1 MNIQV
6 AARDER
12 SVTSTPRIPPRSRS
26 RSARRKAIVTHEVST
41 QTAIAT
47 HDVSTQTE
55 LTCTAEELQRLLAW
69 RALAIAAAQPLHPT
83 SAEADNLGQVR
94 TTRPPIFNIPQTPTQ
109 CFGFS
114 SRPFPFNERAPDG
127 PPIAASTIASPF
139 QELTPLLLP
148 VSGASD
154 ASPTRLGAG
163 QRNVGAAQTQFIA
176 APPTPRHS
184 RRPPGSNSS
193 TSAGSSSD
201 EASASPSCPTDDAVS
216 PSVVPFSP
224 LDRAGHLLYPLLAF
238 LPQPKKS

>member
-12 SVTSTPRIPPRSRS
+12 SMTSTSRISPRSRS
-26 RSARRKAIVTHEVST
+26 RSARA

-69 RALAIAAAQPLHPT
+69 RALAIAVAQLLHPT

-94 TTRPPIFNIPQTPTQ
+94 TTRLPVFNIPQTPTQ

-114 SRPFPFNERAPDG
+114 SRTFPFKERAPDG
-127 PPIAASTIASPF
+127 PPIAAWTIASPS
-139 QELTPLLLP
+139 QEPTPLLLP

-154 ASPTRLGAG
+154 TSPTRLGAG
-163 QRNVGAAQTQFIA
+163 QRSVGAAQNQFIA
-176 APPTPRHS
+176 APPTPRSS

-193 TSAGSSSD
+193 TSAGSSRD
-201 EASASPSCPTDDAVS
+201 AASASPLCSTDDAAS

-224 LDRAGHLLYPLLAF
+224 GAGGASLYSLLVI
-238 LPQPKKS
+238 LPQPTNS

>member
-12 SVTSTPRIPPRSRS
+12 SMTSTSGIPPRSRS
-26 RSARRKAIVTHEVST
+26 RSAKRKAIVTHEVST

-94 TTRPPIFNIPQTPTQ
+94 TTRLPVFNIPQTPTQ
-109 CFGFS
+109 RFGFS
-114 SRPFPFNERAPDG
+114 KTFPPGHNPDG
-127 PPIAASTIASPF
+127 PPIAASAIASPL
-139 QELTPLLLP
+139 QEPIQL

-154 ASPTRLGAG
+154 TSPARLGAG
-163 QRNVGAAQTQFIA
+163 ERNVGLHRT
-176 APPTPRHS
+176 
-184 RRPPGSNSS
+184 NS
-193 TSAGSSSD
+193 
-201 EASASPSCPTDDAVS
+201 
-216 PSVVPFSP
+216 
-224 LDRAGHLLYPLLAF
+224 
-238 LPQPKKS
+238 